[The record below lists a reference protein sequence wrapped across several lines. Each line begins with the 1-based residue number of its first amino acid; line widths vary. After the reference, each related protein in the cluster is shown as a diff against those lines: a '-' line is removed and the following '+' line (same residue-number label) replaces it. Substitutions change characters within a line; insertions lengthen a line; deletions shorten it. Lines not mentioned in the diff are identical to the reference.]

1 MEQLAEES
9 RRIKALISKEEAA
22 EIDELEQ
29 VRREGRRLV
38 GIGNSKK
45 SDAEKAAGAAEKA
58 ADYDEA
64 WVSLATLDVADYD
77 AAMALKAEGNV
88 LFGAG
93 KPAEAIAKYDAA
105 LCQYGSRAGVGEQL
119 TEKVKL
125 LSNKAECCLRTDAW
139 EDADGAASLALVID
153 TTHAK
158 SLLRRAGWG

>member
-1 MEQLAEES
+1 MEELAEES
-9 RRIKALISKEEAA
+9 RRIKALISREEAA
-22 EIDELEQ
+22 EIAELEQ

-45 SDAEKAAGAAEKA
+45 SDAEKAASKKSGAEKA

-64 WVSLATLDVADYD
+64 WLSLATLDQADYD

-105 LCQYGSRAGVGEQL
+105 LSQYG
-119 TEKVKL
+119 
-125 LSNKAECCLRTDAW
+125 
-139 EDADGAASLALVID
+139 AAAARKSQSLP
-153 TTHAK
+153 H
-158 SLLRRAGWG
+158 S

>member
-1 MEQLAEES
+1 MEELAEES
-9 RRIKALISKEEAA
+9 RRIKALISREEAA
-22 EIDELEQ
+22 EIAELEQ

-45 SDAEKAAGAAEKA
+45 SDAEKAASRAMKAAGAEKA

-64 WVSLATLDVADYD
+64 WLSLATLDQEDYD

-105 LCQYGSRAGVGEQL
+105 LSQYGAVAARKSHYHPPSREHMAQ
-119 TEKVKL
+119 TMTL
-125 LSNKAECCLRTDAW
+125 LPR
-139 EDADGAASLALVID
+139 VRV
-153 TTHAK
+153 
-158 SLLRRAGWG
+158 RRVSPDQSR

>member
-9 RRIKALISKEEAA
+9 RRIKALISAEEAA

-105 LCQYGSRAGVGEQL
+105 LSQYGA
-119 TEKVKL
+119 
-125 LSNKAECCLRTDAW
+125 A
-139 EDADGAASLALVID
+139 AASVTIARVAPLAAILTTTLTAKLTFAVISAVAAA
-153 TTHAK
+153 TLAAWRSHRKPALTHR
-158 SLLRRAGWG
+158 LY

>member
-1 MEQLAEES
+1 MEELAEES

-22 EIDELEQ
+22 EIEELEQ

-45 SDAEKAAGAAEKA
+45 SDAEKAASRAEKA

-64 WVSLATLDVADYD
+64 WLSLATLDQADYD

-105 LCQYGSRAGVGEQL
+105 LSQYG
-119 TEKVKL
+119 
-125 LSNKAECCLRTDAW
+125 
-139 EDADGAASLALVID
+139 AAAARKSQSLP
-153 TTHAK
+153 H
-158 SLLRRAGWG
+158 S

>member
-93 KPAEAIAKYDAA
+93 KPAEAVAKYDAA
-105 LCQYGSRAGVGEQL
+105 LSQYGAAATCSLPSAL
-119 TEKVKL
+119 P
-125 LSNKAECCLRTDAW
+125 LRSSATS
-139 EDADGAASLALVID
+139 AASTPCTLAVFAWLS
-153 TTHAK
+153 A
-158 SLLRRAGWG
+158 LAARLRSVAAAW